1 MLQELVVSTWHPMKV
16 VTVGGEAKE
25 IVNTDD
31 PMIEQMEH
39 WYPDLGVADFILA
52 RWRELQIFNPS
63 GSYCVEIPWNLHSER
78 ELTPAEVTAIIMR
91 GKSKE
96 KKRKQGSSC
105 RR

>member
-78 ELTPAEVTAIIMR
+78 ELTPA
-91 GKSKE
+91 
-96 KKRKQGSSC
+96 
-105 RR
+105 